1 MFGTALTG
9 PVDFVIYLN
18 LEQVT
23 MTSSHFKILT
33 VLKIAI
39 GCDVLPYRDGLAPD
53 IINYCVDEVDKDEYL
68 R

>member
-1 MFGTALTG
+1 
-9 PVDFVIYLN
+9 
-18 LEQVT
+18 
-23 MTSSHFKILT
+23 MTSFKILT